1 MATASFL
8 LRKICSTAGN
18 YSRAAAPS
26 CGWWRR
32 TRTVVCSAPCRF
44 SSLSGTAGGGGGL
57 SSSSSSH
64 PLFLSDHPKK
74 AVPPPAQQLEASEF
88 PLPHTSYPVLMIPS
102 ISGCRLFN
110 PVTRKFTNFTY
121 NPEERFS
128 GASTYPVFSTKYGWV
143 AYYTYNDGSM
153 LLANPLSHP
162 NPRSTGIFLPPLD
175 TLPKLQSLP
184 IDPHNHKLKTPEGL
198 EGVFT
203 ITPETERVFRY
214 HWVEV
219 GRILTLPPYT
229 MREKFSY
236 GQLALSSS
244 PTDEDCVAL
253 YLPDHDL
260 RSNLGLDLAF
270 CRVGDTRWSTTTTTE
285 ELHPVRHAVYSKR
298 DKVFYALTRCSR
310 MEAFELTNDS
320 PSSPTPTLRR
330 KSLGDLD
337 PSPRL
342 ILGKPNKFGK
352 EAYGVSYWIQYLVE
366 SQQGDPLLVLRFVSI
381 PAEHYSE
388 EVEGKTLGFQV
399 YKLRFHKE
407 KNKVFLEEYNN
418 QLEDTA
424 LFVGRASSFSVPV
437 RDYPG
442 LIPNSVYFY
451 GLREI
456 GIYNLVDRA
465 FTHFFPSFEIRTPDI
480 IRHPMWVN
488 KPQ

>member
-1 MATASFL
+1 MAISSFL
-8 LRKICSTAGN
+8 LRKLPRTAYG
-18 YSRAAAPS
+18 
-26 CGWWRR
+26 G
-32 TRTVVCSAPCRF
+32 APCRF
-44 SSLSGTAGGGGGL
+44 SSLSGTGGGGGGGGGEGVL
-57 SSSSSSH
+57 SSSFSH
-64 PLFLSDHPKK
+64 PPFLSDHQNHQKK
-74 AVPPPAQQLEASEF
+74 AAAPPPAEELEASEF

-128 GASTYPVFSTKYGWV
+128 GSTTHPAFSTSYGWV
-143 AYYTYNDGSM
+143 AYYTYKDGSM

-184 IDPHNHKLKTPEGL
+184 IDPHNHNLKPPRGL
-198 EGVFT
+198 AMESVFS

-214 HWVEV
+214 HFVEM
-219 GRILTLPPYT
+219 GRILTLPPQT
-229 MREKFSY
+229 MRGQFCK

-253 YLPDHDL
+253 YLPRHSL
-260 RSNLGLDLAF
+260 RRDLGLDLAF
-270 CRVGDTRWSTTTTTE
+270 CRVGDTRWSSTATTTE
-285 ELHPVRHAVYSKR
+285 EPHPVHHVVYSKK
-298 DKVFYALTRCSR
+298 DKVFYALTHCGRI
-310 MEAFELTNDS
+310 EAFELMNDS
-320 PSSPTPTLRR
+320 PSSPTLRR
-330 KSLGDLD
+330 KSLADLD

-342 ILGKPNKFGK
+342 ELDTAYKLGK
-352 EAYGVSYWIQYLVE
+352 EAYGVSYWLQYLVE

-381 PAEHYSE
+381 HPDHYTDQHYE
-388 EVEGKTLGFQV
+388 QYGDVARGKTLGFQV
-399 YKLRFHKE
+399 YNLRFDKK
-407 KNKVFLEEYNN
+407 KNKVLLKEYN
-418 QLEDTA
+418 QLNDTA
-424 LFVGRASSFSVPV
+424 LFLGRASSFSVPV
-437 RDYPG
+437 CDYPG
-442 LIPNSVYFY
+442 LMPNSVYFY

-465 FTHFFPSFEIRTPDI
+465 FTHFFPSFEIRVPDI